1 MGIVLVNCKAFV
13 MYKLILL
20 ALAIFASVNAQDVE
34 TDLVLPCQI
43 KACTPICK
51 LTTLYMTMGS
61 YKIPYQKNVCT
72 DDTACLKN
80 NAACQAKI
88 MELMKAATAAQEDLK
103 KKAAASKAAQS
114 DHAKKVAARAAA
126 AKAAAESKRVVSMT
140 LTAYQSARTE
150 FGNIQA
156 RIAHQKKVVATTEAE
171 VTQKKTQMDSRLK
184 EYQKAKE
191 AHMKALAVLKGS
203 KSAEAAALKAY
214 QASVKNHCDAESKH
228 AALVAQIGHGHS
240 VKKTCKGEELAFLQ
254 ELEMLEDSVDEE
266 VDIEED
272 ANLPCAMKPCTPV
285 CKLVTK
291 YQVYGSFKIP
301 YQADECAPDMKCIA
315 ANGECRVKILA
326 LLKAAKKA
334 GATHAAKAAAAKK
347 AQAEATQAKQL
358 MDTEKTQFDSAVKEP
373 AVAAKSLEG
382 EKKSLADLMAAS
394 SKAEKAMKAK
404 LATYQAAKMAE
415 LKAAARLQSANSAE
429 AKAAKAYEAAVK
441 AHCDSQGRHAHLV
454 KQLGY
459 GHSVNLDACK
469 KFGVVPSPET
479 KKAVKKVQAKAQM
492 KNSFKVI
499 NHGIKHFAGWCA
511 GSGAKIVADD
521 FNGDGNG
528 DVACTG
534 VRGWRSIPTAFGNGA
549 GTYRVT
555 NHGVGNFPQWAAT
568 AGAQMVAGDFNGDG
582 KTDLALMGPRGWA
595 TSPVAFSNGNGQYRV
610 TNNRVTHMASWCAS
624 GGAKIV
630 AGDFNGDKK
639 ADVACTGVRGWRTI
653 PTAFGN
659 GHGSFR
665 VTNHRVPSFPQ
676 WATSGGAQMVAG
688 DFNGDGKDDIALD
701 GPRGWA
707 TTPIA
712 YSKGNGSYKVS
723 NNRIAH
729 FASWASTPGAK
740 LLAGKFNKDKKVDIA
755 LAGGRGWRT
764 LPTAITK

>member
-1 MGIVLVNCKAFV
+1 MG
-13 MYKLILL
+13 
-20 ALAIFASVNAQDVE
+20 
-34 TDLVLPCQI
+34 
-43 KACTPICK
+43 
-51 LTTLYMTMGS
+51 
-61 YKIPYQKNVCT
+61 
-72 DDTACLKN
+72 
-80 NAACQAKI
+80 
-88 MELMKAATAAQEDLK
+88 
-103 KKAAASKAAQS
+103 
-114 DHAKKVAARAAA
+114 
-126 AKAAAESKRVVSMT
+126 
-140 LTAYQSARTE
+140 
-150 FGNIQA
+150 
-156 RIAHQKKVVATTEAE
+156 
-171 VTQKKTQMDSRLK
+171 
-184 EYQKAKE
+184 
-191 AHMKALAVLKGS
+191 
-203 KSAEAAALKAY
+203 
-214 QASVKNHCDAESKH
+214 
-228 AALVAQIGHGHS
+228 
-240 VKKTCKGEELAFLQ
+240 
-254 ELEMLEDSVDEE
+254 VDEE

-301 YQADECAPDMKCIA
+301 YQAHECAPDMKCIA

-326 LLKAAKKA
+326 LLKAATVAAAETQKAAEAAKKA

-358 MDTEKTQFDSAVKEP
+358 MDTEKTQFDSAVKEH

-382 EKKSLADLMAAS
+382 EKKSLADLVAAR

-459 GHSVNLDACK
+459 GHTVNLDACK

-511 GSGAKIVADD
+511 GSGAKIVAGD

-610 TNNRVTHMASWCAS
+610 TNNRVTHMASWATTAGVKFLAADFNGDGKCDIALAGGHGWRSLPVGFSNGHGSFSTRNYGISHFAGWCA
-624 GGAKIV
+624 GRGAKIV

-639 ADVACTGVRGWRTI
+639 ADVACTGVRGWRSI
-653 PTAFGN
+653 PTAFGKGN
-659 GHGSFR
+659 GQFS
-665 VTNHRVPSFPQ
+665 VTNHAVTSFPQ
-676 WATSGGAQMVAG
+676 WASTAGAQMVSG
-688 DFNGDGKDDIALD
+688 DFNGDGKDDMALD

-707 TTPIA
+707 TAPIA
-712 YSKGNGSYKVS
+712 YSLGNGKYHVT
-723 NNRIAH
+723 NNRITH
-729 FASWASTPGAK
+729 FAGWASTRGAK
-740 LLAGKFNKDKKVDIA
+740 LLAGKFNKDKMFDLA
-755 LAGGRGWRT
+755 LAGGHGWGS
-764 LPTAITK
+764 LPTALSLGGSGEEMLDSFLEGVEDEDEDNEDEDDESE